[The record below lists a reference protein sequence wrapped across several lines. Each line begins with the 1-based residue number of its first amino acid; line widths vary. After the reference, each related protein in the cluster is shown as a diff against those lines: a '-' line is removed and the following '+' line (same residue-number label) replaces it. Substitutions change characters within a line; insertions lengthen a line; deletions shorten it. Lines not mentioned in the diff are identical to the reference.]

1 MLQRRTRAMVGVL
14 GFVLVIMG
22 LVGQAQA
29 KNEKGE
35 DRKHQASR
43 FVVLPPD
50 NLWVLDTTTSLRWQK
65 APGNEPLPWLTAS
78 AYCPTLGGGSRLPEV
93 KELISLVD
101 YSVANP
107 GPVLPADNPFLNVV
121 NGSNWSATPYAGN
134 PANAWYVDFGQGN
147 VNTIGKTGIGYAWCV
162 R

>member
-1 MLQRRTRAMVGVL
+1 MKNAWVSK
-14 GFVLVIMG
+14 IMIIT
-22 LVGQAQA
+22 LVGGLCLGGYGLAHA
-29 KNEKGE
+29 EKPI
-35 DRKHQASR
+35 KPR
-43 FVVLPPD
+43 FSVLHNDPA
-50 NLWVLDTTTSLRWQK
+50 WVLDRTTGLQWQI
-65 APGNEPLPWLTAS
+65 EPNGGTRTWTNAD
-78 AYCPTLGGGSRLPEV
+78 AYCSSLGDGSRLPEN